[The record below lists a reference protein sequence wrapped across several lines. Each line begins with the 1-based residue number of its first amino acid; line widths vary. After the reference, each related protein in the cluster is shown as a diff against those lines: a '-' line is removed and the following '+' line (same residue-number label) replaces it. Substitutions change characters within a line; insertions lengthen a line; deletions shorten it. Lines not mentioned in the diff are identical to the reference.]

1 MLIIVVVTLGVTLG
15 IWGAALA
22 QDVTPIRVGSHHFA
36 PLAGRARCF
45 FEAASLE
52 ALT

>member
-1 MLIIVVVTLGVTLG
+1 MNIETINHDVLDTIESEDDVHLCLG
-15 IWGAALA
+15 
-22 QDVTPIRVGSHHFA
+22 HHFA

>member
-1 MLIIVVVTLGVTLG
+1 MMVTNEFKRTL
-15 IWGAALA
+15 WAAA
-22 QDVTPIRVGSHHFA
+22 DHHFA